1 MNGESNH
8 ALSTDFE
15 CAIFPLNSVLF
26 PQTRMPLR
34 IFEPRYLDMISDS
47 MKQDKPFCITS
58 IAGGDEVGL
67 AAEHHAL
74 GCLATVVDWDRLA
87 DGQLGIVILG
97 GRRVRI
103 GATRVQADQL
113 RVGQVTLLEEEIE
126 QDKLEGELLQFG
138 ELLRRLQ
145 KDFSIFSLAPE
156 EQQFMDAAWVS
167 YQLANVLPI
176 DAPTKQSILE
186 QGDALR
192 RLQQIGYWLNEQVY
206 AEQ

>member
-1 MNGESNH
+1 MSRV
-8 ALSTDFE
+8 TFE

-58 IAGGDEVGL
+58 ITAGHEVGQ

-74 GCLATVVDWDRLA
+74 GCLATVVDWDRLD
-87 DGQLGIVILG
+87 DGQLGVVILG

-113 RVGQVTLLEEEIE
+113 RVGQVTLLDEEVE
-126 QDKLEGELLQFG
+126 QEQLQGELIRFG

-145 KDFSIFSLAPE
+145 KDFSVFSQAPE
-156 EQQFMDAAWVS
+156 EDHYVDAAWVS
-167 YQLANVLPI
+167 YQLANILPI
-176 DAPTKQSILE
+176 DPPTKQSILE

-192 RLQQIGYWLNEQVY
+192 RLQQIGYWLNEQVN
-206 AEQ
+206 AE